1 MTDAHQEGEGPER
14 AARATNAR
22 SCVPS
27 LRTVFG
33 RSFEAEMRRTASAA
47 DPAAPAAAEKDL
59 ERWRGHDVPWEEIE
73 ARLGRDLCGTAFRL
87 RDEARPDLPNLT
99 LEPSVRV
106 TWGEPQTDEADEA
119 GGAVAAWDS
128 RAEALRMLRE
138 GVTPK
143 TEIGGDILA
152 LAEETAEETSEVTTG
167 TEAGIPEVL
176 FTESPVEPLK
186 APEAPRAATFGG
198 SAVLADAAFAPAGSA
213 QAGHFDYL
221 TGILEEIGIS
231 AKNGAHAEDAEDLE
245 DLDDEDDVEDE
256 GEFEEDFEDDFDDDH
271 DEDLDEDED
280 FDEDEDDEDEEDEFG
295 GDDFEED
302 DEEDDGF
309 YDEDDEDDE
318 EDDHAYVPVPRRT
331 LTIRADYVP
340 KTRAE
345 LLAEEEVRSVI
356 TSPLSSVSARL
367 RAQNESRGSSFDRM
381 THQMVGDKKKGR
393 RNGPRRGGPMPVLP
407 SDATMQMLWGGGAAE
422 EQNAYGRKKTKNG
435 NVKTKNAKF
444 AKKKFRQGEGA
455 DGAQAQQHPQKK
467 KNAKKRFEEG
477 RKKFRNKQAAD
488 APEMLNA
495 PEGSTLE
502 APVAKKKPKK
512 RRNRNDEMAGKARR
526 ERVEAMRAEER
537 ADPMELPPGGEMPS
551 EDLATP
557 FRPKRPRPE
566 KNRRQKVKPQA
577 QQAQEAAQ
585 AAQTVQA
592 AAEGAPQG
600 DAAPQSAQ
608 GQQGQQGPREERRTR
623 RLYGRN
629 RNPNP
634 KQNRGP
640 QGNLPQ
646 GAQGAQGAQGGD
658 GAQAPAAKPNPQ
670 KPNDGF
676 RKGQQKKFGKK
687 PQKPQKQNAPKQ
699 GPRRTDEAGDRMPGA
714 NAWASSSFGFSG
726 RAASTYLSGS
736 ALTLPQ
742 VTPAAETRG
751 FGTVFG
757 SGGQPDNVIRPGKPN
772 RPVNGN
778 VAPKKN
784 AQGKPKRFFK
794 KGGNRNG

>member
-14 AARATNAR
+14 AAGATNAR
-22 SCVPS
+22 SCVPT

-87 RDEARPDLPNLT
+87 RDEERPDLPNLT

-143 TEIGGDILA
+143 TEIGGDLLA

-167 TEAGIPEVL
+167 TEAAMPEVL
-176 FTESPVEPLK
+176 FTESPVEPLE
-186 APEAPRAATFGG
+186 ALDAPRAATFGG

-213 QAGHFDYL
+213 EAGHFDYL
-221 TGILEEIGIS
+221 TGILEEISIS
-231 AKNGAHAEDAEDLE
+231 AKNGAHAKDAEDLE
-245 DLDDEDDVEDE
+245 DEDDVEEE

-280 FDEDEDDEDEEDEFG
+280 EDFDEDEEDEFG
-295 GDDFEED
+295 DDYDEEDVDGFYDDDEDDD
-302 DEEDDGF
+302 DEEDG
-309 YDEDDEDDE
+309 DDD

-537 ADPMELPPGGEMPS
+537 ADPMELPPGGEMPAD
-551 EDLATP
+551 DLATP

-640 QGNLPQ
+640 QGNQP
-646 GAQGAQGAQGGD
+646 QGAQGAQGGD

-772 RPVNGN
+772 RTVNGN